1 MLNVF
6 MFLICFSYLSFG
18 THKTVRHLILFSK
31 CFLDFFQLIL
41 SEQKM
46 YLVVLDL
53 NARFEIYVP
62 KKSFSI
68 LSREQSLGHT
78 MQHEF

>member
-1 MLNVF
+1 M
-6 MFLICFSYLSFG
+6 
-18 THKTVRHLILFSK
+18 ILFSK
-31 CFLDFFQLIL
+31 GFLDFFQLIL

-53 NARFEIYVP
+53 NARFEIRVP

-68 LSREQSLGHT
+68 LSR
-78 MQHEF
+78 